1 MNKNGQALV
10 LFIVLIPVFLVLTA
24 IFVDKGINSY
34 NDRRFRN
41 ITEDIMEELLNN
53 DILNNVTYDNEDEVK
68 EILKKQATMIYDA
81 NEIGVEF
88 LTIEIGYGNEV
99 TLFNTYEHYSFMN
112 SLFGRGNGMRQISL
126 EVIGEIEDGEK
137 IIEFKDG
144 SNEDK

>member
-68 EILKKQATMIYDA
+68 EILKKQSTMI
-81 NEIGVEF
+81 
-88 LTIEIGYGNEV
+88 
-99 TLFNTYEHYSFMN
+99 
-112 SLFGRGNGMRQISL
+112 
-126 EVIGEIEDGEK
+126 
-137 IIEFKDG
+137 
-144 SNEDK
+144 